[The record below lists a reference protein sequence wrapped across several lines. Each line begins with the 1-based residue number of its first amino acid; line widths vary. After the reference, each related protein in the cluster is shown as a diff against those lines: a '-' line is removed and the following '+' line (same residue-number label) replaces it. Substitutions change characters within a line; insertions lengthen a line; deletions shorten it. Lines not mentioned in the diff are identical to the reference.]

1 VLEEVAKQ
9 VLFEG
14 LLKTSTVITLTPRW
28 KKNSQK
34 QFNSKERKFHSSS
47 LTLSIQMVKKK
58 QNNFTEYQL
67 NTGHHKAANG
77 FIVLYDIVRRIDS
90 FEQIPYFMKQIHDI
104 KDSEEFPTVLVA
116 NKVDL
121 ESSRQI
127 STKEGKDFSEQL
139 KNVNFFESSVKDS
152 INIEDVI
159 FSLLETIEEFTSR
172 KIEISSSNKQKNCSL
187 M

>member
-1 VLEEVAKQ
+1 
-9 VLFEG
+9 
-14 LLKTSTVITLTPRW
+14 
-28 KKNSQK
+28 
-34 QFNSKERKFHSSS
+34 
-47 LTLSIQMVKKK
+47 
-58 QNNFTEYQL
+58 
-67 NTGHHKAANG
+67 
-77 FIVLYDIVRRIDS
+77 VRRIDS

-159 FSLLETIEEFTSR
+159 FSLLETIEEFTS
-172 KIEISSSNKQKNCSL
+172 KKKEISNKQKNCSL